1 MVTTPEAIARNAQNP
16 DAIVEAGELT
26 DWRFPMGDQM
36 SLRAAKVFHLL
47 IQAAG
52 VRITD
57 DTEHQIA
64 YSELNEVFH
73 LTIPQLEVV
82 IDELHSTILKLKLT
96 RDDGTGY
103 IKSGPI
109 LSDAERDTEA
119 SSRAELRYTLSP
131 TIRRAIADS
140 KHWAVISKRAV
151 LAFQSKYALR
161 LYTLISLRVGLRK
174 TSEIFLLDDLK
185 QILGIPSDKYPRF
198 GNLKQKVLDP
208 AISELNQLAG
218 FQIGY
223 TPQRSGRAVTAV
235 RIFWGVKSERERIE
249 ALKELERPK
258 TGRKARREKTE
269 VLIAPDEQIT
279 RHQLAHELSKISPSD

>member
-1 MVTTPEAIARNAQNP
+1 
-16 DAIVEAGELT
+16 L
-26 DWRFPMGDQM
+26 
-36 SLRAAKVFHLL
+36 
-47 IQAAG
+47 
-52 VRITD
+52 
-57 DTEHQIA
+57 
-64 YSELNEVFH
+64 
-73 LTIPQLEVV
+73 PQLEVV

-96 RDDGTGY
+96 RQDGTGY

-174 TSEIFLLDDLK
+174 TSEIFLLEDLK
-185 QILGIPSDKYPRF
+185 QILGIPNDAYPRF

-223 TPQRSGRAVTAV
+223 TPQLSGRSVKAV
-235 RIFWGVKSERERIE
+235 RIFWGIKSKQDRIE
-249 ALKELERPK
+249 AFKELERPK
-258 TGRKARREKTE
+258 TGRKARRENND
-269 VLIAPDEQIT
+269 VLIAPNENIT
-279 RHQLAHELSKISPSD
+279 RHQLAQALSKISLLDSSD